1 MNCRMKFCMIFFQ
14 FHKNSL
20 KSKLDWILN
29 FAREVDG
36 KLCFDF
42 RKFQRCIYYYCFV
55 QLSAGLGRNESC
67 DSNIR
72 ETIVKECKTLTFV
85 KLNNDLIDLQMFIIF
100 SSSNLNL
107 YRNLSTLSIWSRK
120 HFSLTI
126 RPRNTMHCA
135 WWWPRHH
142 Q

>member
-1 MNCRMKFCMIFFQ
+1 MPSNVQNIQ
-14 FHKNSL
+14 NNSQ
-20 KSKLDWILN
+20 LN
-29 FAREVDG
+29 SQQCLSEGSDDG
-36 KLCFDF
+36 PCAVLSSLY
-42 RKFQRCIYYYCFV
+42 IYYYCFV

-135 WWWPRHH
+135 
-142 Q
+142 